1 MRRLQWPGPGENR
14 SKRPY
19 RDAVLVW
26 AGLSALIVVFAAVT
40 GGGLGRALVTAVL
53 FFLVATGWT
62 WVHLRRRKVKEE
74 IE

>member
-1 MRRLQWPGPGENR
+1 MRMLQWPGPGENR

-53 FFLVATGWT
+53 FFLVATAWT
-62 WVHLRRRKVKEE
+62 WIRMRRRQAKEE
-74 IE
+74 VE

>member
-1 MRRLQWPGPGENR
+1 VRRLQWPGPGENR

-26 AGLSALIVVFAAVT
+26 AGLSAAIVAFAVLT

-53 FFLVATGWT
+53 FFLVATAWT
-62 WVHLRRRKVKEE
+62 WVRLRRRRVKEVE
-74 IE
+74 